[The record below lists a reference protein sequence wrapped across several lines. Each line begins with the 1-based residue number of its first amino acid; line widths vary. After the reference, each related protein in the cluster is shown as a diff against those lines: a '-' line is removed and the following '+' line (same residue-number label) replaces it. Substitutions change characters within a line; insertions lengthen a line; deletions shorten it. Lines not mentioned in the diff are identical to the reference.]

1 METGIIEL
9 LVEPD
14 QIYVNKTFK
23 LKIKVKDISKEKKYI
38 STESSKN
45 IVSEDNK
52 ILIAEWGE

>member
-9 LVEPD
+9 LVEPN

-23 LKIKVKDISKEKKYI
+23 IKIKVKDISKEKKYI

>member
-9 LVEPD
+9 LVEPN

>member
-9 LVEPD
+9 LVEPN

-45 IVSEDNK
+45 IVSEDNR

>member
-9 LVEPD
+9 LVEPN

-23 LKIKVKDISKEKKYI
+23 IKIKVKDISKEKKYI

-45 IVSEDNK
+45 IVSEDNR